1 MPNSNGIKARL
12 SSRPACKDA
21 AAGRAGP
28 TVTHMDWDSELRR
41 RAEGGHVRESA
52 RRPSSVRSRRRGTA
66 PGVVALVTV
75 FVGAIVWTWW
85 RTGGDVVP
93 SRDEGAQAVPLLGMV
108 AAAAIALGIARLL
121 PPGLPTLVPRLKDR
135 SDTVTE
141 VAVLLLC
148 AAAFP
153 LTALIPGPPEDYVL
167 WKVVLL
173 VLVPAGYLAWRR
185 RRRGPSVEILRPQHR
200 FPVWL
205 WALLPAALYVVLTQ
219 FGPLAPAAPTGWPDP
234 VTLAVAATVTALTA
248 GVGEELF
255 YRYWMQSRLEALAG
269 RWIGILVTSLVFG
282 LVHLGSHGAGLG
294 VDLRIATV
302 IASQGVFGVV
312 VGYLWSRYRRFWVCV
327 LLHVAVNGTLVVLHL
342 LGLA

>member
-1 MPNSNGIKARL
+1 MA
-12 SSRPACKDA
+12 
-21 AAGRAGP
+21 
-28 TVTHMDWDSELRR
+28 
-41 RAEGGHVRESA
+41 
-52 RRPSSVRSRRRGTA
+52 
-66 PGVVALVTV
+66 GVVLLAAV
-75 FVGAIVWTWW
+75 FLGAIAWTWW

-108 AAAAIALGIARLL
+108 AAAAVTLVVARLL
-121 PPGLPTLVPRLKDR
+121 PPRLPTPVPRLR
-135 SDTVTE
+135 NRTE
-141 VAVLLLC
+141 VRAELAVLLLC

-173 VLVPAGYLAWRR
+173 VLVPAVYLAWRR

-200 FPVWL
+200 CPVWL
-205 WALLPAALYVVLTQ
+205 WALLPAALYVVLTH

-255 YRYWMQSRLEALAG
+255 YRYWMQSRLEAVAG
-269 RWIGILVTSLVFG
+269 RWVGILVTSLVFG
-282 LVHLGSHGAGLG
+282 LMHLGSHGAGLG
-294 VDLRIATV
+294 VDLAISTV

-312 VGYLWSRYRRFWVCV
+312 VGYLWSRYRRFGVCV
-327 LLHVAVNGTLVVLHL
+327 LLHIAINGTLVVLHL

>member
-1 MPNSNGIKARL
+1 VRRSLQP
-12 SSRPACKDA
+12 RP
-21 AAGRAGP
+21 
-28 TVTHMDWDSELRR
+28 
-41 RAEGGHVRESA
+41 SA
-52 RRPSSVRSRRRGTA
+52 RHRRRGSSL
-66 PGVVALVTV
+66 GVVALVAV
-75 FVGAIVWTWW
+75 FVGAIAWTWW

-93 SRDEGAQAVPLLGMV
+93 SRDEGAPAVPLLGTV
-108 AAAAIALGIARLL
+108 AAAVITLGVARLL
-121 PPGLPTLVPRLKDR
+121 PPRLPTPVPRSADP
-135 SDTVTE
+135 SGVVTE
-141 VAVLLLC
+141 VAFLLLC
-148 AAAFP
+148 AAAFA
-153 LTALIPGPPEDYVL
+153 LTALVPGPPEDYVL

-200 FPVWL
+200 LPVWL

-234 VTLAVAATVTALTA
+234 VTLVVAATVTALTA

-294 VDLRIATV
+294 VDLGVTTV